1 MRGSSKR
8 SKPSTKRFSTAEQAA
23 RTFDHTSLITADPK
37 TPATRSKSGY
47 GALCISPQNR
57 SSQNEDA
64 TAKRRA
70 PQLSQN
76 LDQYSGLVTTDGNDA
91 TKLLQA
97 AFQTA
102 LNSRTRKGQQSR
114 VERKERKKDAS
125 DERIKHLREHVLLG
139 HQNNSFRKNT
149 INNADL
155 AKGWSENA
163 VKKTGNR

>member
-1 MRGSSKR
+1 
-8 SKPSTKRFSTAEQAA
+8 
-23 RTFDHTSLITADPK
+23 LITADPK

-47 GALCISPQNR
+47 GAPCIPPQNR

-64 TAKRRA
+64 NAKRRA

-91 TKLLQA
+91 IKLLKA

-102 LNSRTRKGQQSR
+102 LNSSTKKVQQPR
-114 VERKERKKDAS
+114 GEKKERKKDAS
-125 DERIKHLREHVLLG
+125 DERIKHLREHFLLG
-139 HQNNSFRKNT
+139 HQKNSFGNNT

-155 AKGWSENA
+155 ANDLKNSTVAQSNTQYEVPVAGKEI
-163 VKKTGNR
+163 K

>member
-1 MRGSSKR
+1 
-8 SKPSTKRFSTAEQAA
+8 
-23 RTFDHTSLITADPK
+23 LITADPK

-47 GALCISPQNR
+47 GALCISTQNR

-64 TAKRRA
+64 TTKRRA

-102 LNSRTRKGQQSR
+102 LNSSTKEVQQSR
-114 VERKERKKDAS
+114 GERKERKKDAS
-125 DERIKHLREHVLLG
+125 DERIKHLREHFLPG
-139 HQNNSFRKNT
+139 HQNNSFRNNT

-155 AKGWSENA
+155 ANGLKNSA
-163 VKKTGNR
+163 VAQSNTQYEVPVTGKEIK